1 MEAIMDPVGM
11 LSTISLD
18 VPLYMVISFVA
29 IISICL
35 LLGRIQLGLAISYLF
50 VFYIGYFY
58 NKTLLLKTI
67 EGSITGTIIYVSLGL
82 IIIILAVISFISSN
96 K

>member
-1 MEAIMDPVGM
+1 MDPVDI
-11 LSTISLD
+11 LSIVTLG

-35 LLGRIQLGLAISYLF
+35 LLSRMQLGLAVSFLF

-58 NKTLLLKTI
+58 NRTLLLKTI
-67 EGSITGTIIYVSLGL
+67 EGSIIGTVIYAILGL
-82 IIIILAVISFISSN
+82 IIIILAMISFLSSS

>member
-1 MEAIMDPVGM
+1 MEVIMDPVDI
-11 LSTISLD
+11 LSIVTLG

-35 LLGRIQLGLAISYLF
+35 LLSRVQLGLAVSFLF

-67 EGSITGTIIYVSLGL
+67 EGSIIGTVIYASLGL
-82 IIIILAVISFISSN
+82 IIIILAMISFLSSS

>member
-1 MEAIMDPVGM
+1 MDPVDM
-11 LSTISLD
+11 LSTVNLG

-29 IISICL
+29 IISLCL
-35 LLGRIQLGLAISYLF
+35 LFSRIQLGLAVSYLF
-50 VFYIGYFY
+50 VLYIGYFY

-67 EGSITGTIIYVSLGL
+67 EGSIIGTVIYVCLGL
-82 IIIILAVISFISSN
+82 IIILAVISFISSN

>member
-1 MEAIMDPVGM
+1 MEPVDM
-11 LSTISLD
+11 LSTVNLGI
-18 VPLYMVISFVA
+18 PLYMVISFVV
-29 IISICL
+29 IISLCL
-35 LLGRIQLGLAISYLF
+35 LFTRIQLGLAVSYLF

-58 NKTLLLKTI
+58 NKTLLLKAI
-67 EGSITGTIIYVSLGL
+67 EDSIIGTVIYASLGL

>member
-1 MEAIMDPVGM
+1 MDPVDI
-11 LSTISLD
+11 LSIVTLG

-35 LLGRIQLGLAISYLF
+35 LLSRVQLGLAVSFLF

-67 EGSITGTIIYVSLGL
+67 EGSIIGTVIYASLGL
-82 IIIILAVISFISSN
+82 IIIILAMISFLSSS

>member
-1 MEAIMDPVGM
+1 MGPVDM
-11 LSTISLD
+11 LSTVNLG

-35 LLGRIQLGLAISYLF
+35 LLSRIQLGLAISFLF

-58 NKTLLLKTI
+58 NKILLLKTI
-67 EGSITGTIIYVSLGL
+67 EGSSVGTVIYVCLGF
-82 IIIILAVISFISSN
+82 IIIVLAIISFIFS
-96 K
+96 KK

>member
-1 MEAIMDPVGM
+1 MDPMNM
-11 LSTISLD
+11 LSTVNLG

-35 LLGRIQLGLAISYLF
+35 LLSRIQLGLAVSYLF

-58 NKTLLLKTI
+58 NKTLLLKAM
-67 EGSITGTIIYVSLGL
+67 EGSATGTVIYGCLGL
-82 IIIILAVISFISSN
+82 IIIILAVISFISSS

>member
-1 MEAIMDPVGM
+1 MDPLNI
-11 LSTISLD
+11 LSTVDLG
-18 VPLYMVISFVA
+18 VQLYMVISFVA

-35 LLGRIQLGLAISYLF
+35 LLSRIQLGLAVSYLF

-58 NKTLLLKTI
+58 NKTLLLNAI
-67 EGSITGTIIYVSLGL
+67 EGSITGTVIYVCLGL

>member
-1 MEAIMDPVGM
+1 MDPVDI
-11 LSTISLD
+11 LSTVTLG
-18 VPLYMVISFVA
+18 VPLYMVISFIA

-35 LLGRIQLGLAISYLF
+35 LLSRMQLGLAVSFLF

-67 EGSITGTIIYVSLGL
+67 EGSIIGTVIYASLGL
-82 IIIILAVISFISSN
+82 IIIILAIISFISSN

>member
-1 MEAIMDPVGM
+1 MDPVDM
-11 LSTISLD
+11 LSTVNLG

-29 IISICL
+29 VISLCL
-35 LLGRIQLGLAISYLF
+35 LFSRIQLGLAVSYLF

-58 NKTLLLKTI
+58 NKSLLLKTI
-67 EGSITGTIIYVSLGL
+67 EGSITGTVIYVCLGL
-82 IIIILAVISFISSN
+82 IIIILAIISFISPN

>member
-1 MEAIMDPVGM
+1 MDPIDM
-11 LSTISLD
+11 LSTVNLG

-29 IISICL
+29 IISICFL
-35 LLGRIQLGLAISYLF
+35 LSRIQLGLAVSFLF

-58 NKTLLLKTI
+58 NRTLLLKTI
-67 EGSITGTIIYVSLGL
+67 EGSIIGTVIYAILGL
-82 IIIILAVISFISSN
+82 IIIILAMISFLSSS

>member
-1 MEAIMDPVGM
+1 MDPVVM
-11 LSTISLD
+11 LSTVRLG
-18 VPLYMVISFVA
+18 VPLYMVISFIA

-35 LLGRIQLGLAISYLF
+35 LLSRIQLGLAVSYLF

-58 NKTLLLKTI
+58 NKTLLLKTM
-67 EGSITGTIIYVSLGL
+67 EGSVIGTVIYTGLGL
-82 IIIILAVISFISSN
+82 IIIILAVISFISSS

>member
-1 MEAIMDPVGM
+1 MDPINI
-11 LSTISLD
+11 LSTVNLG

-35 LLGRIQLGLAISYLF
+35 LLDRIQLGLAISYLF
-50 VFYIGYFY
+50 VLYIGYFY
-58 NKTLLLKTI
+58 NKTLLLKTM
-67 EGSITGTIIYVSLGL
+67 EGSIIGTVLYVSLGL

>member
-1 MEAIMDPVGM
+1 MDPVGI
-11 LSTISLD
+11 LSTVTLG
-18 VPLYMVISFVA
+18 VPLYMVISFIA

-35 LLGRIQLGLAISYLF
+35 LLSRMQLGLAVSFLF

-67 EGSITGTIIYVSLGL
+67 EGSIIGTVIYASLGL
-82 IIIILAVISFISSN
+82 IIIILAIISFISSN

>member
-1 MEAIMDPVGM
+1 MEPINI
-11 LSTISLD
+11 LSTVNLG

-35 LLGRIQLGLAISYLF
+35 LLDRIQLGLAISYLF
-50 VFYIGYFY
+50 VLYIGYFY
-58 NKTLLLKTI
+58 NKTLLLKTM
-67 EGSITGTIIYVSLGL
+67 EGSIIGTVLYVSLGL

>member
-1 MEAIMDPVGM
+1 MEVIMEPVNM
-11 LSTISLD
+11 LSTVNLG
-18 VPLYMVISFVA
+18 VPLYMVISFVV
-29 IISICL
+29 IISLCL
-35 LLGRIQLGLAISYLF
+35 LFTRIQLGLAVSYLF

-58 NKTLLLKTI
+58 NKTLLLKAI
-67 EGSITGTIIYVSLGL
+67 EGSIIGTIIYVCLGL

>member
-1 MEAIMDPVGM
+1 MVPMNI
-11 LSTISLD
+11 LSTVNLG
-18 VPLYMVISFVA
+18 VPLYMVISFVT
-29 IISICL
+29 IISLCL

-50 VFYIGYFY
+50 VLYIGYFY
-58 NKTLLLKTI
+58 NKTLLLKTM
-67 EGSITGTIIYVSLGL
+67 EGSIIGTVIYVSLGI

>member
-1 MEAIMDPVGM
+1 MDPVDI
-11 LSTISLD
+11 LSIVTLG

-29 IISICL
+29 IISICFL
-35 LLGRIQLGLAISYLF
+35 LSRIQLGLAVSFLF

-58 NKTLLLKTI
+58 NRTLLLKTI
-67 EGSITGTIIYVSLGL
+67 EGSIIGTVIYAILGL
-82 IIIILAVISFISSN
+82 IIIILAMISFLSSS

>member
-1 MEAIMDPVGM
+1 MDTVDI
-11 LSTISLD
+11 LSAVEIGI
-18 VPLYMVISFVA
+18 PLYMVISYVA

-35 LLGRIQLGLAISYLF
+35 LLSRVQLGLTLSFLF

-58 NKTLLLKTI
+58 NRTLLLKTL
-67 EGSITGTIIYVSLGL
+67 EGSAGGILIYAILGI
-82 IIIILAVISFISSN
+82 IIIILAIISFLSSS

>member
-1 MEAIMDPVGM
+1 MDPVGI
-11 LSTISLD
+11 LSTVTLG

-29 IISICL
+29 IISIFL
-35 LLGRIQLGLAISYLF
+35 LLSQMQLGLAVSFLF
-50 VFYIGYFY
+50 VLYIGYFY

-67 EGSITGTIIYVSLGL
+67 EGSIIGTVIYASLGL
-82 IIIILAVISFISSN
+82 IIIILAIISFISSN

>member
-1 MEAIMDPVGM
+1 MDPVDI
-11 LSTISLD
+11 LSIVTLG

-35 LLGRIQLGLAISYLF
+35 LLSRMQLGLAVSFLF

-67 EGSITGTIIYVSLGL
+67 EGSIIGTVIYASLGL
-82 IIIILAVISFISSN
+82 IIIILAIISFISSN

>member
-1 MEAIMDPVGM
+1 MDPVDM
-11 LSTISLD
+11 LSTVNLG

-29 IISICL
+29 IISMCFL
-35 LLGRIQLGLAISYLF
+35 FSRIQLGLAVSYLF
-50 VFYIGYFY
+50 VFYIGYFC
-58 NKTLLLKTI
+58 NKTLLLKAI
-67 EGSITGTIIYVSLGL
+67 EGSIIGTVIYVFLGL

>member
-1 MEAIMDPVGM
+1 MDPLNI
-11 LSTISLD
+11 LSTVNLG
-18 VPLYMVISFVA
+18 VQLYMVISFVA

-35 LLGRIQLGLAISYLF
+35 LLSRIQLGLAVSYLF

-58 NKTLLLKTI
+58 NKTLLLKAI
-67 EGSITGTIIYVSLGL
+67 EGSITGTVIYVCLGL

>member
-1 MEAIMDPVGM
+1 MGPINI
-11 LSTISLD
+11 LSTVNLG

-29 IISICL
+29 IISLCL
-35 LLGRIQLGLAISYLF
+35 LFSRIQLGLAVSYLF

-58 NKTLLLKTI
+58 NKTLLLKAI
-67 EGSITGTIIYVSLGL
+67 EGSIIGTVIYVCLGL

>member
-1 MEAIMDPVGM
+1 MDLANILPAVEIG
-11 LSTISLD
+11 
-18 VPLYMVISFVA
+18 VPLYLVISYVA

-35 LLGRIQLGLAISYLF
+35 LLGRVQLGLTLSFLF

-58 NKTLLLKTI
+58 NRALLLEAI
-67 EGSITGTIIYVSLGL
+67 EGSAGGMLIYAILGI
-82 IIIILAVISFISSN
+82 IIIILAIISFISSS